1 MTKHVHCGSFFAGNE
16 DKEHKNWTL
25 VVGDDGAIVYAGPTA
40 AAPLPGPNATVVDY
54 SGLFVMPGL
63 LDVHTHLAYGNAKTE
78 EDIDLYQPLEFRAI
92 RGLFFAQKVVAAG
105 YTSICAPGDA
115 GQISLSVR
123 NAIRAGLFEGPRV
136 TAAGRYLTTP
146 QGLTDWYPTWIG
158 APETSIGRLVSGRDE
173 AIEEIRRQAKNG
185 VDCIKIA
192 LDGFHRRPNG
202 ELVAAFTQEE
212 TSVMVQEAHRL
223 GKKVVV
229 HARGREA
236 VLYAAR
242 ACVDLIFHAYYLDD
256 ECIEEMLKSGSAIGP
271 TLTFLRNIVDFTQ
284 PHEPAATKGR
294 IDDTQEEFEIAC
306 ENLRK
311 AHKAGVPMLTGTD
324 SGFAVTPYGEWHARE
339 LEIFVEHLGFTPAEA
354 LRASDRGHRPFHG
367 GRPQDRRAREGPR
380 RRLHRRRRLAAAERG
395 DSAGQE
401 PNSRGAYRRQADAD
415 PEPRLRSAPSY
426 RLCLDE
432 LERHLHAGAGRGAPR
447 SETGGGVIG
456 RLGFASTGSTPL
468 LTSGESRCHALFA
481 NSPSQIGARCRAVCL
496 VAALPMHMRRARKK
510 FRFAWTG

>member
-1 MTKHVHCGSFFAGNE
+1 
-16 DKEHKNWTL
+16 
-25 VVGDDGAIVYAGPTA
+25 
-40 AAPLPGPNATVVDY
+40 
-54 SGLFVMPGL
+54 
-63 LDVHTHLAYGNAKTE
+63 
-78 EDIDLYQPLEFRAI
+78 
-92 RGLFFAQKVVAAG
+92 
-105 YTSICAPGDA
+105 
-115 GQISLSVR
+115 
-123 NAIRAGLFEGPRV
+123 
-136 TAAGRYLTTP
+136 
-146 QGLTDWYPTWIG
+146 
-158 APETSIGRLVSGRDE
+158 
-173 AIEEIRRQAKNG
+173 
-185 VDCIKIA
+185 
-192 LDGFHRRPNG
+192 
-202 ELVAAFTQEE
+202 
-212 TSVMVQEAHRL
+212 MVQEAHRL

-242 ACVDLIFHAYYLDD
+242 ASVDLIFHAYFLDD
-256 ECIEEMLKSGSAIGP
+256 ECIQEMLKSGSAIGP

-354 LRASDRGHRPFHG
+354 LRAATEVTARFMADGHKIG
-367 GRPQDRRAREGPR
+367 VLEKGR
-380 RRLHRRRRLAAAERG
+380 AADFIAVDGSPLQNVG

-401 PNSRGAYRRQADAD
+401 PNSRGAYRREADAD

-432 LERHLHAGAGRGAPR
+432 LERHLHPGAGRGAPR

-456 RLGFASTGSTPL
+456 RLGFASIGSTPL

-481 NSPSQIGARCRAVCL
+481 NSPSSDWRSLPCCLSRCGIADAHAQSAQKISLRLDWVTSGYHAPYFVGIKNGYYKEQGLDVTVEPGNGSANVAQAIGNGNGDFATVDGGAMMQL
-496 VAALPMHMRRARKK
+496 VAKGLPVKSVMGLYQRNPIGVIYNVKSGITKPKDIEGKTLVITNGDAPAALLPAFMRCDWRRPQEGECRQHRSCFQECCRHFRKG
-510 FRFAWTG
+510 RCGRHLQLSGHTDHRSSRRRR